1 MANILPAN
9 SEIPFYIV
17 INQSSP
23 PPIPMFYMFEVQI
36 PVDAYPVFGLK
47 RHFFLFVIDARRSQA
62 ERLVIQFNCRIRT
75 GWQSAHKKF
84 F

>member
-23 PPIPMFYMFEVQI
+23 PPYRCFYNVYGSN
-36 PVDAYPVFGLK
+36 PLGLLHPLGLK
-47 RHFFLFVIDARRSQA
+47 KTLLLV
-62 ERLVIQFNCRIRT
+62 VIQFNCTIRT

>member
-36 PVDAYPVFGLK
+36 FVDAYPVFDLK
-47 RHFFLFVIDARRSQA
+47 RRSLLFAIDTGTHAKGVYKTPMRVSFSMQNRGKLPFL
-62 ERLVIQFNCRIRT
+62 
-75 GWQSAHKKF
+75 W
-84 F
+84 